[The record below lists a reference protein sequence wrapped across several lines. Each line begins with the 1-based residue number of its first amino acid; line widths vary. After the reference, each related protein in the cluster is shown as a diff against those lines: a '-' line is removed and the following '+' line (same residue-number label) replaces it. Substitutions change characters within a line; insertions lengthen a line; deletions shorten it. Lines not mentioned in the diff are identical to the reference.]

1 MNTPPAINIF
11 DSAVLDYKR
20 ALAKYENIQNSDNRK
35 LRTLTYIG
43 SVYEALGKLDSA
55 FVYFQKYLYLAQ
67 ETQNEVYIFYSLKN
81 MDVLSYDVKEY
92 DKDTEYLESALVVD
106 LGNEVDQLEI
116 QKALSFTKYRH

>member
-1 MNTPPAINIF
+1 
-11 DSAVLDYKR
+11 
-20 ALAKYENIQNSDNRK
+20 
-35 LRTLTYIG
+35 
-43 SVYEALGKLDSA
+43 
-55 FVYFQKYLYLAQ
+55 
-67 ETQNEVYIFYSLKN
+67 